1 MKTTY
6 YAVNTFDKYKKLLDY
21 LGLYS
26 KKESVREYLFD
37 NWELH
42 KEKTCV
48 SHSKND
54 EGEHLFFHDVTQIM
68 NEGIHYIRFE

>member
-1 MKTTY
+1 MEVTY
-6 YAVNTFDKYKKLLDY
+6 YAVNTFEKYKKLLDH

-26 KKESVREYLFD
+26 KKESVRKYLFE

-48 SHSKND
+48 SVHRD
-54 EGEHLFFHDVTQIM
+54 EETEQLFFHDVTQIIA
-68 NEGIHYIRFE
+68 EGLPYIRYE

>member
-1 MKTTY
+1 MKVTY
-6 YAVNTFDKYKKLLDY
+6 YAVNTFDKYKRLLDH

-26 KKESVREYLFD
+26 KKESVRKYLLE

-48 SHSKND
+48 SFHRN
-54 EGEHLFFHDVTQIM
+54 EETEQLFFHDITQIM
-68 NEGIHYIRFE
+68 KEGIHYIKFE